1 MITKT
6 ESDAPRE
13 IRDTGIRI
21 IGDIRGP
28 EPGAT
33 LICFGG
39 IHGNE
44 PAGILALEE
53 VFRQLESAKEPLS
66 AGRFIGVRGNLPA
79 LRRSKRYLEQDL
91 NRIWT
96 RTRIGQVCATAPGER
111 STEEHQLAEILTW
124 LRELLEEEQP
134 PFYFIDLHTTSS
146 PTLPFV
152 TMNDAVI
159 NRKFAQ
165 LFPVPVILGI
175 EEYLDG
181 PLLSY
186 INELGY
192 VSLGFE
198 SGQHQE
204 PSAADSAVDFVRL
217 ALIFAGLLSDTGGR
231 ETRSRLANLR
241 EAAKGDAA
249 FYEVYYRHALQSA
262 REFRMV
268 RGLKSF
274 QPLPGGTL
282 LAHDRDEPVF
292 LKRKGILFMP
302 LYQEQG
308 EEGFFLI
315 RRIAPWALK
324 LSAWLRRFR
333 FQDWLAFL
341 PGIRWA
347 DGNTLLV
354 NLRIARFFSKPLFH
368 LLGFRSRHRGR
379 SHLLLTNRERTARN
393 ADYRDTFW
401 FSLKRPGRLR

>member
-1 MITKT
+1 M
-6 ESDAPRE
+6 A
-13 IRDTGIRI
+13 DTGIRL
-21 IGDIRGP
+21 IGDVRGP
-28 EPGAT
+28 RPGAT
-33 LICFGG
+33 VICFGG

-44 PAGILALEE
+44 PAGVLALEA
-53 VFRQLESAKEPLS
+53 VFRQLESAGEPLA

-79 LRRSKRYLEQDL
+79 LRRSKRFLEQDL

-96 RTRIGQVCATAPGER
+96 RPRIGQVCGTPPSDR
-111 STEEHQLAEILTW
+111 SAEEHQLAEILTW
-124 LRELLEEEQP
+124 LRELLQEGQP
-134 PFYFIDLHTTSS
+134 PYYFIDLHTTSS

-165 LFPVPVILGI
+165 CFPVPVILGI

-186 INELGY
+186 INELGF

-204 PSAADSAVDFVRL
+204 PAAVDSAVDFVRL
-217 ALIFAGLLSDTGGR
+217 ALIFAGLLSDPGGR
-231 ETRSRLANLR
+231 ETRRRLAHLR
-241 EAAKGDAA
+241 EAAGGDSE
-249 FYEVYYRHALQSA
+249 FYEVYYRHALHDA

-274 QPLPGGTL
+274 QRLPGGTL

-292 LKRKGILFMP
+292 LKRRGILFMP

-315 RRIAPWALK
+315 RRIAPWALR

-333 FQDWLAFL
+333 FQNGLAIL

-347 DGNTLLV
+347 DDKTLLV
-354 NLRIARFFSKPLFH
+354 DLRIARFFSKKIFH
-368 LLGFRSRHRGR
+368 LLGFRSRHRGKT
-379 SHLLLTNRERTARN
+379 HLLLTNRERTARN

-401 FSLKRPGRLR
+401 FSLKRPRHSRKI